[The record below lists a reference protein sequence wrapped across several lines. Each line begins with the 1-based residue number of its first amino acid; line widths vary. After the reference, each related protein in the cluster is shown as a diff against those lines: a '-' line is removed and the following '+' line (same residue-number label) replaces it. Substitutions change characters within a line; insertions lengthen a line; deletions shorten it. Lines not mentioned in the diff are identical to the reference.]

1 MESKYAHVTNDP
13 AIATAVIA
21 THVVATSSTATPY
34 LEVIAPATLPEGYEF
49 EVEAPDGTSLKVHVP
64 MGGVKE
70 GQAFRVPSIML
81 HLRHTFQEMAFLLDI
96 GVMVYVIV
104 LSMDYAINICGVHYA
119 AV

>member
-70 GQAFRVPSIML
+70 GQAFRVPRCCFIFVTRSRKWHSYWTL
-81 HLRHTFQEMAFLLDI
+81 A
-96 GVMVYVIV
+96 
-104 LSMDYAINICGVHYA
+104 
-119 AV
+119 